1 MRLRKNRMAGGGVP
15 AQPAKFYQKK
25 RTSSKVLVLLLTLAA
40 LSMLVFFSLLFDVK
54 TLSITGNERVSTDT
68 IRQASGIMLGV
79 NTLKVDLQKV
89 EQQISTIAFIDTVQ
103 AVRKFPNTIEI
114 TVTENQECAYI
125 PFIGNYVG
133 IDEKGKIL
141 EIKPQETA
149 VGLPVILG
157 AELVGFSIG
166 TTIELKDESKLDTIL
181 QMIKQISIN
190 EITAKVK
197 RIDVSDLNDIKL
209 ILDTETVVNFGDTK
223 ELTYKLSF
231 LKQVLAQPD
240 EKRGGVLDLSNPE
253 KVTYKGN

>member
-1 MRLRKNRMAGGGVP
+1 MRLRKKRTAGGGVP
-15 AQPAKFYQKK
+15 AQPAKLYQKK
-25 RTSSKVLVLLLTLAA
+25 RTSSKVVVLLLTIAA
-40 LSMLVFFSLLFDVK
+40 LSMLLFFSPLFDVK
-54 TLSITGNERVSTDT
+54 TLTITGNERVSSDA
-68 IRQASGIMLGV
+68 IRQASGIMLGI
-79 NTLKVDLQKV
+79 NTLKVDLQNAEK
-89 EQQISTIAFIDTVQ
+89 QISTIAFIDSVQ

-114 TVTENQECAYI
+114 TVTESQECAYI

-141 EIKPQETA
+141 EIKPQETT
-149 VGLPVILG
+149 VDLPVILG
-157 AELVGFSIG
+157 AELAEFSIG
-166 TTIELKDESKLDTIL
+166 TTIKLKDESKLDTIL

-190 EITAKVK
+190 EITAMVESV
-197 RIDVSDLNDIKL
+197 DVSDLNDIKL
-209 ILDTETVVNFGDTK
+209 ILDTGTLVNFGDTK